1 MRLSR
6 PAVVALFLAI
16 PILLHAQPALD
27 EKPPPDTLT
36 ATFSIAAID
45 PDTGTQGAAVASKA
59 NAACKYVAHARAGVG
74 VFCTQHYSVKPWGV
88 KALDLLADKKIPEEV
103 LAELLK
109 NDNAPGGRQLAVIDM
124 KGRSAQRHP
133 VDTSPSGSY
142 WGGMSGRFYVC
153 QGNTLTGREVI
164 TSMAKAYEE
173 TKGSLADRLMAALVA
188 GDCAGGDH
196 RGRLSAGIR
205 VCKPDVAGYW
215 LDMHVEKSDDAIIV
229 LHKKYVEPPPPPP
242 PLGQEAPPARAR
254 DRPRAEEAEAPPPRY
269 LLPSPSVLR
278 GRGAGG

>member
-1 MRLSR
+1 MKMNHPGVL
-6 PAVVALFLAI
+6 ALTMVL
-16 PILLHAQPALD
+16 PLLVHAQPAPT
-27 EKPPPDTLT
+27 EKTLPDTLT
-36 ATFSIAAID
+36 ATFSIAAVD
-45 PDTGTQGAAVASKA
+45 PETGTCGAAVASKA
-59 NAACKYVAHARAGVG
+59 NDACKYVAHARAGVG
-74 VFCTQHYSVKPWGV
+74 VFCTQHYSVKPWGA

-153 QGNTLTGREVI
+153 QGNTLTSRAVI

-205 VCKPDVAGYW
+205 VCKPNVAGYW
-215 LDMHVEKSDDAIIV
+215 LDMHVEKSDDAIIA
-229 LHKKYVEPPPPPP
+229 LHKQYIASDHESRGDWGKKPYQHPCPDRP
-242 PLGQEAPPARAR
+242 PLKKQ
-254 DRPRAEEAEAPPPRY
+254 
-269 LLPSPSVLR
+269 
-278 GRGAGG
+278 